1 MIYPFIV
8 EQNWFVKN
16 ETQTGHGRTH
26 ILIFIFCVSV
36 HSCVDCVLY
45 GIYKMHIFIPR
56 KVKISSVHVTSK
68 PDYPYL
74 CTVLKKQHKSMNA
87 IVTQMV
93 ILFIIVIIGYFLS
106 KKKMMD
112 ADFDRKL
119 SVLVINVTCPSLIL
133 SSVMGDT
140 LPDKGFILPLL
151 IVGFAT
157 YIVLIGGAFLLPRIL
172 PVKAADRGIYS
183 FMLAFGNVGFI
194 GYPIV
199 ASIFG
204 ANAVFYACI
213 LNFPSTLLIFVFG
226 TLFVSGGEGKVRFD
240 WRTLYCPAM
249 IASYLSILIV
259 VTGWIPPKVL
269 STPFVLLGNITVP
282 AALLIVGSSIAQVP
296 IWRMFSNTAIYL
308 MSALRLMLVP
318 LLILY
323 LSRLCRVEETIANIN
338 VVLAAMPVASYGT
351 LFCIQ
356 YGKGEVIMAEG
367 TFITTLLSVIS
378 IPLLT
383 MFL

>member
-1 MIYPFIV
+1 M
-8 EQNWFVKN
+8 
-16 ETQTGHGRTH
+16 
-26 ILIFIFCVSV
+26 
-36 HSCVDCVLY
+36 D
-45 GIYKMHIFIPR
+45 
-56 KVKISSVHVTSK
+56 
-68 PDYPYL
+68 
-74 CTVLKKQHKSMNA
+74 A
-87 IVTQMV
+87 IVTQMI
-93 ILFIIVIIGYFLS
+93 ILFILVIVGYCLS
-106 KKKMMD
+106 KKQLMD
-112 ADFDRKL
+112 EEFDRKF
-119 SVLVINVTCPSLIL
+119 SNLVINVTCPCLIL

-140 LPDKGFILPLL
+140 LPDKNFIVPLL
-151 IVGFAT
+151 VIGFAT
-157 YIVLIGGAFLLPRIL
+157 YVVLIGAAFLLPRYL
-172 PVKAADRGIYS
+172 FVQPAERGIYS

-204 ANAVFYACI
+204 SSAVFYASI

-226 TLFVSGGEGKVRFD
+226 TLFISGGQGKMRFD

-259 VTGWIPPKVL
+259 VTGWVPPRVI

-282 AALLIVGSSIAQVP
+282 AALLIIGASIARVP
-296 IWRMFSNTAIYL
+296 IRKMFGNLSIYL
-308 MSALRLMLVP
+308 MSALRLMLIP

-323 LSRLCRVEETIANIN
+323 LSRLFHVDDTIAHIN

-351 LFCIQ
+351 LFCIK
-356 YGKGEVIMAEG
+356 YKRGEMVMAEG
-367 TFITTLLSVIS
+367 TFITTLLSVLS

>member
-1 MIYPFIV
+1 M
-8 EQNWFVKN
+8 E
-16 ETQTGHGRTH
+16 
-26 ILIFIFCVSV
+26 
-36 HSCVDCVLY
+36 
-45 GIYKMHIFIPR
+45 
-56 KVKISSVHVTSK
+56 
-68 PDYPYL
+68 
-74 CTVLKKQHKSMNA
+74 A
-87 IVTQMV
+87 IVTQMM
-93 ILFIIVIIGYFLS
+93 ILFILVVVGYYLS
-106 KKKMMD
+106 KQNLMD

-119 SVLVINVTCPSLIL
+119 SGIVINVTCPSLIL

-140 LPDKGFILPLL
+140 LPDKHLILPLL
-151 IVGFAT
+151 FVGFAT
-157 YIVLIGGAFLLPRIL
+157 YVILIGGAFLLPRYF
-172 PVKAADRGIYS
+172 PVRSADRGIYS

-204 ANAVFYACI
+204 ANAVFYASI
-213 LNFPSTLLIFVFG
+213 LNVPSTLLIFVFG
-226 TLFVSGGEGKVRFD
+226 TLFISGEEGKMRFD

-249 IASYLSILIV
+249 VASYLSILIV
-259 VTGWIPPKVL
+259 VTGWVPPKVI

-282 AALLIVGSSIAQVP
+282 AALLIIGSSIARVSV
-296 IWRMFSNTAIYL
+296 RSMFGNSSIYL

-318 LLILY
+318 LLILF
-323 LSRLCRVEETIANIN
+323 LSRLCGVDETIANIN

-356 YGKGEVIMAEG
+356 YEKGEVIMAEG
-367 TFITTLLSVIS
+367 TFITTLLSVVS

>member
-1 MIYPFIV
+1 
-8 EQNWFVKN
+8 
-16 ETQTGHGRTH
+16 
-26 ILIFIFCVSV
+26 
-36 HSCVDCVLY
+36 
-45 GIYKMHIFIPR
+45 
-56 KVKISSVHVTSK
+56 
-68 PDYPYL
+68 
-74 CTVLKKQHKSMNA
+74 MNA
-87 IVTQMV
+87 IVTQMI
-93 ILFIIVIIGYFLS
+93 ILFILVIIGYFLS

-119 SVLVINVTCPSLIL
+119 SALVINVTCPSLIL

-140 LPDKGFILPLL
+140 LPDKSFIIPLL

-157 YIVLIGGAFLLPRIL
+157 YVILIGGAFLLPHYL
-172 PVKAADRGIYS
+172 PVKVSDRGIYS

-204 ANAVFYACI
+204 PSAVFYASI
-213 LNFPSTLLIFVFG
+213 LNFPSTLLVFVFG
-226 TLFVSGGEGKVRFD
+226 TLFISGGQGKIRFD

-282 AALLIVGSSIAQVP
+282 AALLIVGSAIAHVP
-296 IWRMFSNTAIYL
+296 IRRMFSNTAIYL
-308 MSALRLMLVP
+308 MSALRLILVP

-338 VVLAAMPVASYGT
+338 AILAGMPVASYGT
-351 LFCIQ
+351 HVVLYPIRKRGNHHGGRYVHHYLAFGN
-356 YGKGEVIMAEG
+356 YHSFANDV
-367 TFITTLLSVIS
+367 FISVI
-378 IPLLT
+378 
-383 MFL
+383 

>member
-1 MIYPFIV
+1 
-8 EQNWFVKN
+8 
-16 ETQTGHGRTH
+16 
-26 ILIFIFCVSV
+26 
-36 HSCVDCVLY
+36 
-45 GIYKMHIFIPR
+45 
-56 KVKISSVHVTSK
+56 
-68 PDYPYL
+68 
-74 CTVLKKQHKSMNA
+74 
-87 IVTQMV
+87 
-93 ILFIIVIIGYFLS
+93 
-106 KKKMMD
+106 
-112 ADFDRKL
+112 
-119 SVLVINVTCPSLIL
+119 
-133 SSVMGDT
+133 
-140 LPDKGFILPLL
+140 
-151 IVGFAT
+151 
-157 YIVLIGGAFLLPRIL
+157 
-172 PVKAADRGIYS
+172 
-183 FMLAFGNVGFI
+183 MLAFGNVGFI

-308 MSALRLMLVP
+308 MSTLRLMLVP
-318 LLILY
+318 LL
-323 LSRLCRVEETIANIN
+323 IANIN

>member
-1 MIYPFIV
+1 M
-8 EQNWFVKN
+8 
-16 ETQTGHGRTH
+16 
-26 ILIFIFCVSV
+26 
-36 HSCVDCVLY
+36 D
-45 GIYKMHIFIPR
+45 
-56 KVKISSVHVTSK
+56 
-68 PDYPYL
+68 
-74 CTVLKKQHKSMNA
+74 A
-87 IVTQMV
+87 IVTQMI
-93 ILFIIVIIGYFLS
+93 ILFILVIIGYCLS

-119 SVLVINVTCPSLIL
+119 SGLVINVTCPSLIL

-140 LPDKGFILPLL
+140 LPDKEKILPLL
-151 IVGFAT
+151 VVGFAT
-157 YIVLIGGAFLLPRIL
+157 YVILIGLAFLLPRYL
-172 PVKAADRGIYS
+172 PVKSSDRGIYS

-204 ANAVFYACI
+204 ASAVFYASI

-226 TLFVSGGEGKVRFD
+226 TLFISGGQGKMRFD
-240 WRTLYCPAM
+240 WRTL
-249 IASYLSILIV
+249 IV
-259 VTGWIPPKVL
+259 VTGWVPPRVI
-269 STPFVLLGNITVP
+269 STPFILLGNVTVP
-282 AALLIVGSSIAQVP
+282 AALLIIGSSIARVP
-296 IWRMFSNTAIYL
+296 IRRMFGNTAIYI
-308 MSALRLMLVP
+308 MSVLRLMLVP

-323 LSRLCRVEETIANIN
+323 LSRLCSIDETIANIN

-356 YGKGEVIMAEG
+356 YQKGEVIMAEG
-367 TFITTLLSVIS
+367 TFLTTLLSVLS

>member
-1 MIYPFIV
+1 
-8 EQNWFVKN
+8 
-16 ETQTGHGRTH
+16 
-26 ILIFIFCVSV
+26 
-36 HSCVDCVLY
+36 
-45 GIYKMHIFIPR
+45 
-56 KVKISSVHVTSK
+56 
-68 PDYPYL
+68 
-74 CTVLKKQHKSMNA
+74 MNA

-140 LPDKGFILPLL
+140 LPDKSFILPLL

-157 YIVLIGGAFLLPRIL
+157 YIVLIGGAFLFPRLL
-172 PVKAADRGIYS
+172 PVKAANRGIYS

-226 TLFVSGGEGKVRFD
+226 TLFISGGESKIRFD

-259 VTGWIPPKVL
+259 VTGWTPPKVL
-269 STPFVLLGNITVP
+269 STPFTLLGNITVP

>member
-1 MIYPFIV
+1 
-8 EQNWFVKN
+8 
-16 ETQTGHGRTH
+16 
-26 ILIFIFCVSV
+26 
-36 HSCVDCVLY
+36 
-45 GIYKMHIFIPR
+45 
-56 KVKISSVHVTSK
+56 
-68 PDYPYL
+68 
-74 CTVLKKQHKSMNA
+74 MNA
-87 IVTQMV
+87 IVTQMI
-93 ILFIIVIIGYFLS
+93 ILFILVIIGYFLS

-119 SVLVINVTCPSLIL
+119 SALVINVTCPSLIL

-140 LPDKGFILPLL
+140 LPDKSFIIPLL

-157 YIVLIGGAFLLPRIL
+157 YVILIGGAFLLPHYL
-172 PVKAADRGIYS
+172 PVKVSDRGIYS

-204 ANAVFYACI
+204 PSAVFYASI
-213 LNFPSTLLIFVFG
+213 LNFPSTLLVFVFG
-226 TLFVSGGEGKVRFD
+226 TLFISGGQGKIRFD

-282 AALLIVGSSIAQVP
+282 AALLIVGSAIAHVP
-296 IWRMFSNTAIYL
+296 IRRMFSNTAIYL
-308 MSALRLMLVP
+308 MSALRLILVP

-338 VVLAAMPVASYGT
+338 AILAVLCV
-351 LFCIQ
+351 
-356 YGKGEVIMAEG
+356 
-367 TFITTLLSVIS
+367 TFLSTTLCFQPSKK
-378 IPLLT
+378 
-383 MFL
+383 

>member
-1 MIYPFIV
+1 
-8 EQNWFVKN
+8 
-16 ETQTGHGRTH
+16 
-26 ILIFIFCVSV
+26 
-36 HSCVDCVLY
+36 
-45 GIYKMHIFIPR
+45 
-56 KVKISSVHVTSK
+56 
-68 PDYPYL
+68 
-74 CTVLKKQHKSMNA
+74 MNA
-87 IVTQMV
+87 IVTQMI
-93 ILFIIVIIGYFLS
+93 ILFILVIIGYFLS

-119 SVLVINVTCPSLIL
+119 SALVINVTCPSLIL

-140 LPDKGFILPLL
+140 LPDKSFIIPLL

-157 YIVLIGGAFLLPRIL
+157 YVILIGGAFLLPHYL
-172 PVKAADRGIYS
+172 PVKVSDRGIYS

-204 ANAVFYACI
+204 PSAVFYASI
-213 LNFPSTLLIFVFG
+213 LNFPSTLLVFVFG
-226 TLFVSGGEGKVRFD
+226 TLFISGGQGKIRFD

-249 IASYLSILIV
+249 ITSYLSILIV

-282 AALLIVGSSIAQVP
+282 AALLIVGSAIAHVP
-296 IWRMFSNTAIYL
+296 IRRMFS
-308 MSALRLMLVP
+308 

-338 VVLAAMPVASYGT
+338 AILAGMPVASYGT

-356 YGKGEVIMAEG
+356 YEKGETIMAEG
-367 TFITTLLSVIS
+367 TFITTLLSVIT

>member
-1 MIYPFIV
+1 M
-8 EQNWFVKN
+8 
-16 ETQTGHGRTH
+16 
-26 ILIFIFCVSV
+26 
-36 HSCVDCVLY
+36 D
-45 GIYKMHIFIPR
+45 
-56 KVKISSVHVTSK
+56 
-68 PDYPYL
+68 
-74 CTVLKKQHKSMNA
+74 A
-87 IVTQMV
+87 IVTQMI
-93 ILFIIVIIGYFLS
+93 ILFILVIIGYYLS

-119 SVLVINVTCPSLIL
+119 SGLVINVTCPSLIL

-140 LPDKGFILPLL
+140 LPDKTLILPLL
-151 IVGFAT
+151 VVGFAT
-157 YIVLIGGAFLLPRIL
+157 YVVLIGLAFLLPRYL
-172 PVKAADRGIYS
+172 PVKLSDRGIYS

-204 ANAVFYACI
+204 ASAVFYASI

-226 TLFVSGGEGKVRFD
+226 TLFISGGQGKMRFD

-259 VTGWIPPKVL
+259 VTGWVPPRVI
-269 STPFVLLGNITVP
+269 STPFVLLGNVTVP
-282 AALLIVGSSIAQVP
+282 AALLIIG
-296 IWRMFSNTAIYL
+296 
-308 MSALRLMLVP
+308 
-318 LLILY
+318 
-323 LSRLCRVEETIANIN
+323 SRLCRVEETIASIN

-356 YGKGEVIMAEG
+356 YQKGEIIMAEG
-367 TFITTLLSVIS
+367 TFLTTLLSVLS